1 MRMIRYFLHLVL
13 YPQLSEEKLLAKV
26 NGYYAGDCIRSQ
38 SLAEHPA

>member
-1 MRMIRYFLHLVL
+1 
-13 YPQLSEEKLLAKV
+13 LAKV